1 MAADTALFCQ
11 KKLRRQAK
19 AIFVSYSKDKVNL
32 KMIHDESN
40 VLADDEL
47 VVARGQLKKLKHEYL
62 YIQNENRCG
71 FCVK

>member
-1 MAADTALFCQ
+1 
-11 KKLRRQAK
+11 
-19 AIFVSYSKDKVNL
+19 
-32 KMIHDESN
+32 MIHDESN
-40 VLADDEL
+40 VLANDEL